1 MNFKYSVI
9 IFFTLLDL
17 LFAWPVTA
25 QEYHHNDDDCD
36 FNDQE
41 NIIRAK
47 RQATADSMELLNFVP
62 AALTQTEPCTIPYH
76 TSVEVTFSLKKD
88 KIYGF
93 YNGVKN
99 ANVYLVLLSEAHIP
113 VSPPINGIRYKNGD
127 YIGKGLVVADNSATA
142 FAALNLKPS
151 TAYRIDIYAG
161 NVNCN
166 EGIKYNAVPVFTGM
180 KTTAATNELNYYFGN
195 LHSHSGYSDGNKED
209 VSVLPAQDFAFAK
222 DAQCMDFLG
231 IAEHNH
237 FSSPGNPGMLL
248 ANYHLG
254 LQQANTFTNN
264 NPGFLALYG
273 MEYGVISNGGHVVVY
288 GIDSLLGWETISGSP
303 NYNIY
308 VGKYDY
314 SGSNGLF
321 STISRFKSTKAFG
334 YFAHPEDNDY
344 GNLLNTQFRPLADS
358 AIIGSALENGPA
370 FTDEVNYHDYPS
382 TMSYLQYYKGLL
394 AKGYHIGPI
403 IDHDNHYLTFGRT
416 ARSRLVVLSPSL
428 DKNDFM
434 NAMRA
439 RNFYASHSCSAILD
453 FKVSGADM
461 GAVMEH
467 AYEPAI
473 AVSIED
479 ASSGQQ
485 PVIRI
490 YKGANDGNMASIIA
504 TGSGNT
510 LTYTDNNL
518 ADGASAYYFTDISIG
533 NSRTIS
539 SPVWYHRNDHVT
551 TSIDQIPSL
560 KKERSIYIIENPVKS
575 QVLQYR
581 LMDNYDGSRGTV
593 QITDMYGK
601 LILSE
606 PIVLDNK
613 IKSIAISTFPAGA
626 YLLHI
631 TSNKGRAYAKFVK
644 Y

>member
-1 MNFKYSVI
+1 MNFRYI
-9 IFFTLLDL
+9 ISAFFISFNL
-17 LFAWPVTA
+17 LFALRIHA
-25 QEYHHNDDDCD
+25 QDHGHNDDCS
-36 FNDQE
+36 FNDEE
-41 NIIRAK
+41 NIARSK
-47 RQATADSMELLNFVP
+47 RQALADSLEFLNFVP
-62 AALTQTEPCTIPYH
+62 AKLTPTEPCTIPSFG
-76 TSVEVTFSLKKD
+76 SVEVTFSIKKD
-88 KIYGF
+88 RIYGF
-93 YNGVKN
+93 YNKVKN
-99 ANVYLVLLSEAHIP
+99 ANVYLVILSKVDMP
-113 VSPPINGIRYKNGD
+113 VAAPVNGVRYGNGE
-127 YIGKGLVVADNSATA
+127 YIGKGIVVANGSATA
-142 FAALNLKPS
+142 FAALNLDPS
-151 TAYRIDIYAG
+151 ATYSIDIYAG
-161 NVNCN
+161 NDNCT
-166 EGIKYNAVPVFTGM
+166 EGIKYNSVPVFTGQ
-180 KTTAATNELNYYFGN
+180 KTTAATNEFNYYFGN

-209 VSVLPAQDFAFAK
+209 VSVIPAQDYAFAK

-288 GIDSLLGWETISGSP
+288 GMDSLLGWETVNGSP

-314 SGSNGLF
+314 SGSTGLF
-321 STISRFKSTKAFG
+321 STINRFKPANAFG
-334 YFAHPEDNDY
+334 YLAHPEDNDY
-344 GNLLNTQFRPLADS
+344 GNLLNTQFRPIADS
-358 AIIGSALENGPA
+358 ALIGSALENGPA
-370 FTDEVNYHDYPS
+370 FSDEVNYHDYPS

-403 IDHDNHYLTFGRT
+403 IDHDNHYFTFGRT

-434 NAMRA
+434 TAMRA

-461 GAVMEH
+461 GKVMEH
-467 AYEPAI
+467 ANEPVI
-473 AVSIED
+473 IVSIED

-485 PVIRI
+485 PAIRI
-490 YKGANDGNMASIIA
+490 YKGTNDGNMASIIA

-510 LTYTDNNL
+510 LTYTDNDL
-518 ADGASAYYFTDISIG
+518 VDGASAYYFTDISMG

-539 SPVWYHRNDHVT
+539 SPVWYHRNDNAS
-551 TSIDQIPSL
+551 TSIGQVISRKQDSQ
-560 KKERSIYIIENPVKS
+560 IYITENPVS
-575 QVLQYR
+575 NQVLQYR
-581 LMDNYDGSRGTV
+581 LMEDNDGLKGTV
-593 QITDMYGK
+593 LVTDIYGK
-601 LILSE
+601 TMLRE
-606 PIVLDNK
+606 PITMDTK
-613 IKSIAISTFPAGA
+613 IKSITLSGLPAGA

-631 TSNKGRAYAKFVK
+631 TSNKGRSCAKFVK

>member
-1 MNFKYSVI
+1 MNFRYTI
-9 IFFTLLDL
+9 IAFFTTLNL
-17 LFAWPVTA
+17 LFVWPVFA
-25 QEYHHNDDDCD
+25 QEHDLNSDCN
-36 FNDQE
+36 FNDAE
-41 NIIRAK
+41 NVARSK
-47 RQATADSMELLNFVP
+47 RQALADSLELLNFVP
-62 AALTQTEPCTIPYH
+62 APLIQTEPCIVPSYA
-76 TSVEVTFSLKKD
+76 SVEVTFNVKKD
-88 KIYGF
+88 RIYGF
-93 YNGVKN
+93 YSGLKN
-99 ANVYLVLLSEAHIP
+99 VNVYLVILSETDMPASVP
-113 VSPPINGIRYKNGD
+113 VNGVLYHKGD
-127 YIGKGLVVADNSATA
+127 YIGKGLVVANNSTTV

-151 TAYRIDIYAG
+151 TSYRIDIYAG
-161 NVNCN
+161 NGNCTQ
-166 EGIKYNAVPVFTGM
+166 GIKYNTNPVFTGQ
-180 KTTAATNELNYYFGN
+180 KTTAATNEFNYYFGN

-209 VSVLPAQDFAFAK
+209 VSVTPAQDYAYAK

-254 LQQANTFTNN
+254 LQQASTFTNN

-273 MEYGVISNGGHVVVY
+273 MEYGVISNGGHVVAY

-321 STISRFKSTKAFG
+321 NTINRFRSTKAFG
-334 YFAHPEDNDY
+334 YLAHPEDNDY

-358 AIIGSALENGPA
+358 ALIGSALENGPA

-416 ARSRLVVLSPSL
+416 ARSRLVVLSRSL

-434 NAMRA
+434 DAMRT
-439 RNFYASHSCSAILD
+439 RSFYASHSCTAMLD

-461 GAVMEH
+461 GKVMEH
-467 AYEPAI
+467 ANEPAI

-479 ASSGQQ
+479 ASSSQQ

-490 YKGANDGNMASIIA
+490 YKGTNDGNMASIIA
-504 TGSGNT
+504 TGNDNT
-510 LTYTDNNL
+510 LTYTDNTL
-518 ADGASAYYFTDISIG
+518 VDGSSAYYFTDINIG

-539 SPVWYHRNDHVT
+539 SPVWYHRNDHAT
-551 TSIDQIPSL
+551 TSVGQSPSL
-560 KKERSIYIIENPVKS
+560 TKYGSIQIIENPVKN
-575 QVLQYR
+575 QVLQFR
-581 LMDNYDGSRGTV
+581 LTNDNDGLKGTAR
-593 QITDMYGK
+593 IIDMYGRPMFN
-601 LILSE
+601 E
-606 PIVLDNK
+606 PVVMDNEM
-613 IKSIAISTFPAGA
+613 KSITLSGFPAGT
-626 YLLHI
+626 YILEVS
-631 TSNKGRAYAKFVK
+631 SNKGKSYARFAK